1 MKLNDTALCVVFI
14 YRIDMKVL
22 IACEFSGTVR
32 EAFAKL
38 GHDAWSCDIE
48 PTDIPGRHY
57 QGDVMDIL
65 ADGWDML
72 IAFPPCTHLAVSG
85 AKHFEQKRKDG
96 RQQQGIDFFMQMINA
111 PIEKISVENPVGIMS
126 SIHKKPSQIIQ
137 PWQFGHEAQKTTCL
151 WLKNLPNLKHT
162 NVVGKG
168 DFYTTPTG
176 KKMPSWMSDPVGA
189 DGKKLAYGSDAI
201 KKVRNK
207 TFQGIAD
214 AMANQWGN
222 I

>member
-1 MKLNDTALCVVFI
+1 
-14 YRIDMKVL
+14 MKVL

-32 EAFAKL
+32 EAFSKL

-48 PTDIPGRHY
+48 PTDIAGKHY
-57 QGDVMDIL
+57 QGDVLDIL
-65 ADGWDML
+65 NDGWDML

-85 AKHFEQKRKDG
+85 ARHFQQKRKDG

-111 PIEKISVENPVGIMS
+111 QVDRISVENPVGIMS
-126 SIHKKPSQIIQ
+126 SVYQKPTQIIQ

-151 WLKNLPNLKHT
+151 WLKNLPLLKHT
-162 NVVGKG
+162 NVVSKG
-168 DFYTTPTG
+168 DFYITPTG
-176 KKMPSWMSDPVGA
+176 KKMPAWMSDPVGA
-189 DGKKLAYGSDAI
+189 DGKKLAYGSVEI

-214 AMANQWGN
+214 AMADQWGN

>member
-1 MKLNDTALCVVFI
+1 MKI
-14 YRIDMKVL
+14 L

-48 PTDIPGRHY
+48 PTDIPGQHY

-85 AKHFEQKRKDG
+85 ARHFEQKRKDG

-151 WLKNLPNLKHT
+151 WLKNLPNLEHT

-168 DFYTTPTG
+168 EFYTTPTG

-189 DGKKLAYGSDAI
+189 DGKKLAYGSAEI

-214 AMANQWGN
+214 AMASQWGN
-222 I
+222 L

>member
-1 MKLNDTALCVVFI
+1 M
-14 YRIDMKVL
+14 RVL

-48 PTDIPGRHY
+48 PTDLPGQHY
-57 QGDVMDIL
+57 QGDVLDIL

-85 AKHFEQKRKDG
+85 ARHFEQKRKDG

-111 PIEKISVENPVGIMS
+111 PIDRISVENPIGIMS
-126 SIHKKPSQIIQ
+126 SVYKKPTQIIQ

-151 WLKNLPNLKHT
+151 WLKNLPTLQHT
-162 NVVGKG
+162 NVVSKG
-168 DFYTTPTG
+168 DFYISPTG
-176 KKMPSWMSDPVGA
+176 KKMPTWMSDPVGA
-189 DGKKLAYGSDAI
+189 DGKKLAYGSAEI

-214 AMANQWGN
+214 AMAEQWGN
-222 I
+222 NEKI